1 MNGAAAIQPTPM
13 TTPRVPETRK
23 RPGVFYAVTEDGLEL
38 PIVDVTH
45 PAFASA
51 VTDEEERAL
60 VDRFLKEPQ
69 PLRRLPAPVRKRLL
83 KLLFRGTVLGRH
95 FAAADGSF
103 LSGIATYLLKLGP
116 DNLGVYA
123 NRVDRRIAAAF
134 PAATMRWRLRDIA
147 RLLADALAPM
157 LVAGDTSPV
166 HLVNIAG
173 GPALDSLNALLL
185 LEREQPAALRGRTFV
200 LNVLDGDDGGPTFG
214 ARALAAWRAKGGPLQ
229 EVDVVFRHVRYD
241 WRRAQDLTAVLDAA
255 RADQARGVR
264 GARVAGSSEG
274 GLFEYGS
281 DEEIVENLR
290 ALRQGAPEDVAM
302 VGSVTRADA
311 PVQRL
316 RQMGAPAIRPRGLAA
331 FRELARA
338 GGFDVVRVIERP
350 FSDHVVLGRAG

>member
-1 MNGAAAIQPTPM
+1 MNGAAAIQPTSM
-13 TTPRVPETRK
+13 TSPRVPETRK
-23 RPGVFYAVTEDGLEL
+23 KPGVYYAVTDDGIEL

-45 PAFASA
+45 PAFASP

-60 VDRFLKEPQ
+60 VERFLREPQ

-83 KLLFRGTVLGRH
+83 KFLFRGSVLGRH

-103 LSGIATYLLKLGP
+103 LSGMATYLLKLGP

-123 NRVDRRIAAAF
+123 NRVDRRIAAGF
-134 PAATMRWRLRDIA
+134 PAVTMRWRLRDIA
-147 RLLADALAPM
+147 RLLADAVAPM
-157 LVAGDTSPV
+157 LVAGETSPV
-166 HLVNIAG
+166 HLFNIAG

-185 LEREQPAALRGRTFV
+185 LEREQPTALRGRTFV

-241 WRRAQDLTAVLDAA
+241 WRRAQDLRAVLDAA
-255 RADQARGVR
+255 RAD

-290 ALRQGAPEDVAM
+290 ALREGAPEDVAM

-316 RQMGAPAIRPRGLAA
+316 RQVGAPAIRPRGLAA

-338 GGFDVVRVIERP
+338 AGFDVVRVIERP
-350 FSDHVVLGRAG
+350 FSDHVVLGRVG